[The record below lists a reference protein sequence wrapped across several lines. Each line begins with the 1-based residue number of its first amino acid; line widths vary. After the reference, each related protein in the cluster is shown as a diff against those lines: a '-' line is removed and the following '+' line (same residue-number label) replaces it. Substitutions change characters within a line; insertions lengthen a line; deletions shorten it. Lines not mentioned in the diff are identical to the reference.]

1 MRLLLLI
8 IISFIFANSSANNF
22 ELEQAR
28 ELYQKSSKEEISCKK
43 LIANLQIYNETNN
56 TTLAAYSACATMI
69 MAKYAIG
76 PINKLSKFNEGK
88 KLLEKC
94 IEKDNRN
101 LEIRFLRFTVQ
112 SNAPKFLGYS
122 SSMLLDKNFILNAL
136 TSINDKQLKNIV
148 ISFLKSSTYLTNTEK
163 QKLNS

>member
-1 MRLLLLI
+1 MRLLFLLI
-8 IISFIFANSSANNF
+8 SYFFITNSYANNF
-22 ELEQAR
+22 TIEQVR

-43 LIANLQIYNETNN
+43 LIGSLQPYNENNN
-56 TTLAAYSACATMI
+56 TSLAAYRACATMI
-69 MAKYAIG
+69 MAKYVTG

-136 TSINDKQLKNIV
+136 PSINDKQLKNIV

-163 QKLNS
+163 QKLIS